1 MKRLTDRRTVLLGAV
16 AATFA
21 AAGRATTQPTAISGT
36 ITYEGGAVIPEGHL
50 TIYLAD
56 PALPQDNAQRRAPEA
71 RIDSDGKSNA
81 TAFSLPLPK
90 GWTPSRTLQVVARLE
105 RADGWLLARGS
116 AQFEPYSPVHVTL
129 HVALY

>member
-1 MKRLTDRRTVLLGAV
+1 MKRLTDRRTMLFGAI

-21 AAGRATTQPTAISGT
+21 AAGRATTQPTAIRGT
-36 ITYEGGAVIPEGHL
+36 VTYEGGAVIPEGDL
-50 TIYLAD
+50 TIYLED
-56 PALPQDNAQRRAPEA
+56 PAFRENAQRRAPEA
-71 RIDSDGKSNA
+71 HIDSDGKSNA

-90 GWTPSRTLQVVARLE
+90 DWTPSRTLQVVARLE

-116 AQFEPYSPVHVTL
+116 AQFDPYSPVHVIL